1 MQGTSL
7 RDKALYDP
15 QQSSIMRRFK
25 PYRIPLIAVIVCVLY
40 FVVEYTIL
48 PAPRAV
54 TEQQDYKTASE
65 QPQYIDDN
73 EFEDDV
79 SLLATTPQPAA
90 LPKTAISHPD
100 AAQTYTQ
107 VVQHAIRGGKLWEAP
122 SAIMSHREHQEI
134 LSPNRNHRLM
144 LDQDGNLRLERKD
157 IRGAWETTWTP
168 STGSEKHTA
177 QAGTNFVTADPD
189 GVLRVQTVTNHE
201 KQHKADANVTTVWH
215 SDMLAQCK
223 NGNASETAYSVNTL
237 WPASVLSESQ
247 GGMIR
252 LHNNGRFEVHS
263 QLTAASCV
271 IHPGDSTSL
280 DEAEQWGRLAVIVTG
295 LYRTLNET
303 CHSHMSKV
311 IEPWAGTGVDVFIYT
326 YHTTSDPTERQTQLD
341 QLHTCYG
348 SCLANVVFAE
358 QTAVEEPLPSTFQR
372 PQACPIEHTNR
383 LRNQLK
389 TLALA
394 HDVFQRHQIRTGTTY
409 NAVLRLR
416 PDTDLSVDDSPDVP
430 RLRNPGLLGP
440 NTLLIPHPRG
450 EHYFYCPSYS
460 GDWKIG
466 TSDQLIYGSVA
477 AAAQWFNL
485 FYRFDAMMA
494 LNAEVEVPYAPFMPC
509 EVIPGGGERPACRG
523 VRGCAIE
530 CLVSWY
536 LSLVG
541 VEFEVDWSW
550 PMRVYHGY

>member
-1 MQGTSL
+1 
-7 RDKALYDP
+7 
-15 QQSSIMRRFK
+15 MRRLK
-25 PYRIPLIAVIVCVLY
+25 PYRIPLVAVIVCVLY

-54 TEQQDYKTASE
+54 TQQQDYKPTIK
-65 QPQYIDDN
+65 QPQYIDD
-73 EFEDDV
+73 EELEDDV
-79 SLLATTPQPAA
+79 PSLPPPKSAPAH
-90 LPKTAISHPD
+90 TDS
-100 AAQTYTQ
+100 AQTYTE
-107 VVQHAIRGGKLWEAP
+107 VVQHAMTGGKLWEAP
-122 SAIMSHREHQEI
+122 SAIMSHHDHQKI
-134 LSPNRNHRLM
+134 LSPNRNHRLI
-144 LDQDGNLRLERKD
+144 LDQLGNLCLERKD
-157 IRGAWETTWTP
+157 IRGAWETIWTP
-168 STGSEKHTA
+168 STGSERHTA

-189 GVLRVQTVTNHE
+189 GVLRVQTVTRHE

-223 NGNASETAYSVNTL
+223 NGETSETAYSINTL
-237 WPASVLSESQ
+237 WPLNVPSQSE

-252 LHNNGRFEVHS
+252 LHNDGRFEVHS
-263 QLTAASCV
+263 QLTGASCV

-311 IEPWAGTGVDVFIYT
+311 VEPWAGIGVDVFIYT
-326 YHTTSDPTERQTQLD
+326 YHTTDDLAERQAQLD
-341 QLHTCYG
+341 LLHACYG
-348 SCLANVVFAE
+348 SSLKNVVFAE
-358 QTAVEEPLPSTFQR
+358 QTAVEEPLSSSYQLNPVC
-372 PQACPIEHTNR
+372 AIEHANR

-394 HDVFQRHQIRTGTTY
+394 HDVFQRYQIRTGTTY
-409 NAVLRLR
+409 SAVMRLR
-416 PDTDLSVDDSPDVP
+416 PDTDLNVDNSPDIP
-430 RLRNPGLLGP
+430 RLRKPTLLGP
-440 NTLLIPHPRG
+440 NTLIIPHPRG

-494 LNAEVEVPYAPFMPC
+494 LNAEAERPNEQFTAC
-509 EVIPGGGERPACRG
+509 EHIPGGGERPACHG
-523 VRGCAIE
+523 ARGCAIE

-541 VEFEVDWSW
+541 VGFEVDWTW